1 MTRKLTLIAGV
12 FAAALNSSVAFAAT
26 ELTVYTAVGVFAL
39 LALWVTVAGFRDI
52 QRMLAELRE
61 QREDDPPR

>member
-26 ELTVYTAVGVFAL
+26 ELTV
-39 LALWVTVAGFRDI
+39 
-52 QRMLAELRE
+52 
-61 QREDDPPR
+61 

>member
-1 MTRKLTLIAGV
+1 MSGW
-12 FAAALNSSVAFAAT
+12 ALFWVV
-26 ELTVYTAVGVFAL
+26 TVYTAVGVFAL